1 MNPFPRRN
9 AAHRA
14 AASLT
19 LRSAVCLLLC
29 GWQVGCQ
36 SSTPD
41 EAGPSVVAPTP
52 QPHRSTEIQLVD
64 ITADSG
70 ISFVHTHG
78 GSGNQYI
85 VEAVSAGVATF
96 DFDGDGLI
104 DIYFANGTPLRP
116 EVVNGPAEDD
126 SGPTDALYRNLGG
139 GRFAEVTLQAGVGNR
154 GYGLGVAI
162 ADYNNDGTPD
172 ILVTNYGPDVLYC
185 NNGDG
190 TFSDVSLQAGITDGN
205 KMGAGACFLD
215 IDADGCLDLYSANY
229 CKFSFDTHPRRS
241 IGGMLR
247 APSPLDFQP
256 EPDSLFH
263 NNGDGTFTDVS
274 ESSGIRAVAG
284 RGMGVVAGD
293 FDDDGD
299 TDIFVANDVM
309 ANFLWRNDGRG
320 HFENVAPFSGV
331 AYGFLGKANGNMG
344 VDCADYDLDGHFDF
358 VITTYQA
365 EMPVLHRNMGQ
376 GLFEEVSIQ
385 SNFGTETLP
394 HVKWGVGFFDVN
406 NDGLRDIF
414 IANGHLE
421 PEIHLIDRNTS
432 YKVPNNLYLNEGQG
446 KFRDVSQAAGSG
458 LAVSASSRGTS
469 FDDLDNDGD
478 LDIVV
483 LNAEDKPTV
492 IRNDTPASHH
502 WLQLTLRGT
511 ACNRD
516 AVGAKVTVVAGDR
529 SYVEEVRSG
538 RGYQSHFGSRLH
550 FGLGAASQVDKIEVR
565 WPGGAVESWSR
576 PPLDRHLII
585 VEGQPLPLPVPS

>member
-1 MNPFPRRN
+1 MTRSPRLN
-9 AAHRA
+9 IQARA
-14 AASLT
+14 LSSVSRTLT
-19 LRSAVCLLLC
+19 ALVLLSACQL
-29 GWQVGCQ
+29 GC
-36 SSTPD
+36 
-41 EAGPSVVAPTP
+41 GPSALERESATVTAPTP
-52 QPHRSTEIQLVD
+52 KPTRSAPIQLAD
-64 ITADSG
+64 ITAESG

-78 GSGNQYI
+78 GTGNQYI

-104 DIYFANGTPLRP
+104 DIYFVNGAPIHKEIANGPK
-116 EVVNGPAEDD
+116 EDN
-126 SGPTDALYRNLGG
+126 SIPTDALYRNLGG
-139 GRFAEVTLQAGVGNR
+139 GKFAEVTLQAGVGNR
-154 GYGLGVAI
+154 GYGLGVTV

-172 ILVTNYGPDVLYC
+172 LLVTNYGPDVLYR

-190 TFSDVSLQAGITDGN
+190 TFDDVALEAGVADGN

-229 CKFSFDTHPRRS
+229 CKFSFETHPRRT

-299 TDIFVANDVM
+299 ADVFVANDVM
-309 ANFLWRNDGRG
+309 ANFLWQNDGRG

-344 VDCADYDLDGHFDF
+344 VDCADYDLDGNFDL

-365 EMPVLHRNMGQ
+365 EMPVLQNNLGK
-376 GLFEEVSIQ
+376 GLFEDVSIRA
-385 SNFGTETLP
+385 NFGTETLP
-394 HVKWGVGFFDVN
+394 HVKWGVGFVDVN

-421 PEIHLIDRNTS
+421 EKIHLIDRTTS

-446 KFRDVSQAAGSG
+446 KFLDVSPEAGSG
-458 LAVSASSRGTS
+458 LAVSSSSRGTS

-478 LDIVV
+478 TDIVV
-483 LNAEDKPTV
+483 LNAQDKPTV
-492 IRNDTPASHH
+492 IRNDSPSPNH
-502 WLQLTLRGT
+502 WLQLTLRGI

-516 AVGAKVTVVAGDR
+516 AVGAKVTVVAGGQ

-565 WPGGAVESWSR
+565 WPSGAVETWNA
-576 PPLDRHLII
+576 PAIDRHLII
-585 VEGQPLPLPVPS
+585 LEGQPLLLPVPS